1 MRSFCCISFFCLLFG
16 VLSAQNN
23 IERGDYR
30 ILFYNVENLFDHKN
44 DSLILDDDFTP
55 QGKMHWNFTKYKKKI
70 NKIAQVVMAVGGW
83 EVPEIIGLCEVE
95 NRFVLEGLTKFS
107 LLRKFQYEIVH
118 YDSPDERGIDVALLY
133 KKEKF
138 KVLHSE
144 SILVDLKD
152 DATRD
157 ILYVKGVTT
166 TNDTLHLFVN
176 HWPSKYGGI
185 LTTVPKRKKAA
196 KLLRTKTDSLLQE
209 NPMAKIIIMGD
220 FNTEPSTIPMAEILG
235 AKSEWESFDSVGLY
249 NLSAKY
255 AESSNFG
262 THKYQGI
269 WSVLDQFIVSNG
281 VLKGNGVLFTEPSG
295 TYIFDAKFLLE
306 EDKEGGRRPFRT
318 HIGMQYHDG
327 FSDHLPVYLDLWRK

>member
-1 MRSFCCISFFCLLFG
+1 MRSFCCISLFCLLFG

-44 DSLILDDDFTP
+44 DSLTLDDDFTP
-55 QGKMHWNFTKYKKKI
+55 QGKTHWNFTKYKKKI

-107 LLRKFQYEIVH
+107 PLRKFQYEIVH

-133 KKEKF
+133 RKEKF

-144 SILVDLKD
+144 PILVDLKD

-166 TNDTLHLFVN
+166 TDDTLHLFVN
-176 HWPSKYGGI
+176 HWPSKYGGV
-185 LTTVPKRKKAA
+185 LTTVPKRKKTAEI
-196 KLLRTKTDSLLQE
+196 LRTKTDSLLQE
-209 NPMAKIIIMGD
+209 NPVAKIIIMGD
-220 FNTEPSTIPMAEILG
+220 FNTEPKTVPMAEILG
-235 AKSEWESFDSVGLY
+235 TKSEWENYDGVGLY

-255 AESSNFG
+255 EENPNFG
-262 THKYQGI
+262 THKYQGV

-281 VLKGNGVLFTEPSG
+281 VLKGNGVLFTAPSD
-295 TYIFDAKFLLE
+295 THIFDAKFLLE
-306 EDKEGGRRPFRT
+306 EDKEGGQRPFRT

-327 FSDHLPVYLDLWRK
+327 FSDHLPIYLDLWRK